1 MSEVYEGDVPD
12 HVEMHHNGVQPSL
25 MSDDAP
31 IEIITVESIGD
42 DERVSHIVVAVALGM
57 SRNMVMRQLV
67 ERNIV
72 EFQRYGEVLHSKCK
86 TLPQGGRPGKVYWL
100 NEGQCLLAAIR
111 SDAPRAPEVRYQ
123 IITAFMEYRRRKLAQ
138 QAAQQAPM
146 VHVREH
152 ERRPSTKMDNAISL
166 ARSADRLEAVAAR
179 LAPQPQSLAA
189 ILIDGVPMVVDIN
202 ATSVGPTERALVIGW
217 DGRFAVQH
225 VEMRSYQGLGGD
237 RRAVGPPNP
246 TRNGEER
253 EACVVVGRVLEA
265 APPQPVAALPLP
277 VARLVAGPLEA
288 MLPGQY
294 RGKRI
299 KFRDEILRLLE
310 TDMTNREIAQ
320 QTGATYQTVTH
331 WRRWKADR
339 A

>member
-189 ILIDGVPMVVDIN
+189 ILIDGVPMVVDMHST
-202 ATSVGPTERALVIGW
+202 AFQPSERALVIGW
-217 DGRFAVQH
+217 DGRFVVQC
-225 VEMRSYQGLGGD
+225 VEMRAEGFGGQ
-237 RRAVGPPNP
+237 RGAWGQPVR

-253 EACVVVGRVLEA
+253 EACVVVGKIIEA
-265 APPQPVAALPLP
+265 PRPEPTAALPQP
-277 VARLVAGPLEA
+277 VARLVAEPHAKPRPAGR
-288 MLPGQY
+288 LPVY
-294 RGKRI
+294 R
-299 KFRDEILRLLE
+299 DDVLRLTAE
-310 TDMTNREIAQ
+310 GKSKREIAVAL
-320 QTGATYQTVTH
+320 GCNEATVVY
-331 WRRWKADR
+331 WRRRSR